1 MFHWGR
7 GSPARASG
15 GRSLTGGALR
25 RRAKSTNGIIEE
37 DTGKTGIPAQHLQE
51 SVNEK
56 CRPHPVKTLVKDC
69 KKLRMFA
76 HTSDN
81 RFIHIPLTMLQ
92 VDVR

>member
-37 DTGKTGIPAQHLQE
+37 DTGKTGIPAQYLQE
-51 SVNEK
+51 SRQREMQASPRQNFGE
-56 CRPHPVKTLVKDC
+56 R
-69 KKLRMFA
+69 
-76 HTSDN
+76 
-81 RFIHIPLTMLQ
+81 LQ
-92 VDVR
+92 KASNVRSHK